1 MSQPQTVEAARARIQ
16 RLVDEIAAISKSDMR
31 SEEYYQ
37 QFLNRAVAACDGKGG
52 AIWLVGARASDG
64 KGEFQLAAAVELES
78 SLFQTDEQQ
87 RGLLLR
93 ALGEVVQTKKPLV
106 VSADAPPAQA
116 QPGSLQAQL
125 SQMATS
131 QPSQSQNR
139 TPYPYVHVPLFLK
152 DQVLGVLQIWLQP
165 YVTRDNYAEFAT
177 FFTQLAGH
185 AEQHFQSRRMG
196 NMVLENQRL
205 QHLLKFVSDVTGSL
219 DPQEVARITTNY
231 TRDLL
236 GCERCAVLRRTAGS
250 WSMLSIS
257 GQEVVEKR
265 GAMVKGITAFV
276 EAHTPTEPIPFTAE
290 GATAPE
296 LRPHVIALGKKE
308 LLALNDG
315 TGNQPSE
322 ERALVLRPH
331 GPTPVVD
338 AEYFDLGQVASTL
351 IVQLLDGDKRVVG
364 VLLAESTNEGFF
376 EAPLTSKEPPASH
389 RLAEWIGNNTGRA
402 LRAALDHHEL
412 PMLFATRRLRD
423 LKRKLTGT
431 ERARHLFR
439 TIFLLALLGGI
450 LFFPWMEE
458 IESDCTLVPEK
469 RIKIVPEVAGRV
481 EKVFVREGTLVK
493 KGDKLAKLETSALDA
508 ELKSAGEE
516 LLAAIAEVDKF
527 RGTND
532 PASERIAQTK
542 VRAYQQKVER
552 LKQDIASAT
561 LVAPMDGIMLTKD
574 IELTEGVFLNAGTD
588 FAVLG
593 STDKWDLHV
602 HIHEREVGKLEKL
615 LDEKKQVDVRFIL
628 YSQNMAEL
636 SGPIASREQLSQ
648 VAYPHQR
655 ENAIQENAF
664 ILTLIDVQA
673 PDQIRRGFRPDL
685 TGRASIQLQRTPV
698 ILMWGRKIVSWFR
711 LKWVW

>member
-1 MSQPQTVEAARARIQ
+1 MSQPQQVEAARARIQ
-16 RLVDEIAAISKSDMR
+16 RLVDEIAALSKSDTR
-31 SEEYYQ
+31 SEDFYQ
-37 QFLNRAVAACDGKGG
+37 QFLTRAVAACDGKGG
-52 AIWLVGARASDG
+52 AIWMVTPRADG
-64 KGEFQLAAAVELES
+64 KGEFQCAAAVELES
-78 SLFQTDEQQ
+78 SLFQTDEEQ
-87 RGLLLR
+87 RSLLLR

-106 VSADAPPAQA
+106 VSADAPPAEA

-125 SQMATS
+125 TQMATS
-131 QPSQSQNR
+131 KSPQSQNR
-139 TPYPYVHVPLFLK
+139 TPYPFVHVPLFLK
-152 DQVLGVLQIWLQP
+152 EQVLGVLQIWLQP
-165 YVTRDNYAEFAT
+165 YVTRENYAEFAT
-177 FFTQLAGH
+177 FFTQLASH

-231 TRDLL
+231 ARDLL

-250 WSMLSIS
+250 WMMLSIS

-265 GAMVKGITAFV
+265 GAMSKGMTAFV
-276 EAHTPTEPIPFTAE
+276 HAHTPAEPLPFTPE
-290 GATAPE
+290 GATAPD

-308 LLALNDG
+308 LLSLGDG

-322 ERALVLRPH
+322 ERALVLNPH
-331 GPTPVVD
+331 GPTPAVD
-338 AEYFDLGQVASTL
+338 AEYFDLGQVSSTL

-364 VLLAESTNEGFF
+364 ALLAESTTEGFF
-376 EAPLTSKEPPASH
+376 EPALTAKEPPPSH

-423 LKRKLTGT
+423 LKRRLTGT

-439 TIFLLALLGGI
+439 TIFLLVLFGSI

-493 KGDKLAKLETSALDA
+493 KGDKLAKLETSALDT
-508 ELKSAGEE
+508 ELKSASEE
-516 LLAAIAEVDKF
+516 LLGAIAEVEKF
-527 RGTND
+527 RGAND
-532 PASERIAQTK
+532 PGSERIAQTK
-542 VRAYQQKVER
+542 VRAYQQKVDR
-552 LKQDIASAT
+552 LKKDIVSAT
-561 LVAPMDGIMLTKD
+561 LLSPFDGIVLTKD

-593 STDKWDLHV
+593 STEKWDLLV

-615 LDEKKQVDVRFIL
+615 LDEKKKVDVRFIL

-636 SGPIASREQLSQ
+636 SGPLADRNQLSQ

-655 ENAIQENAF
+655 ESAVQENAF
-664 ILTLIDVQA
+664 ILTLRDVQA
-673 PDQIRRGFRPDL
+673 SEDVRRSFRPDL
-685 TGRASIQLQRTPV
+685 TGRASINLKRTPLV
-698 ILMWGRKIVSWFR
+698 FMWGRKIVQWFR